1 MYICLKR
8 LAGKLWKKN
17 CPNFLHTMYKVGRK
31 LESVSHPFL
40 AVLSS
45 SVMQQ
50 ISSFF
55 KQVCFFLKKN
65 AYMFLFF
72 FNRVPYMQISGLI
85 PGANIIG
92 RKVNVASINRE
103 WGSGSVLRPQQGFY
117 GADHPK
123 KMFRL

>member
-8 LAGKLWKKN
+8 LASKLWKKN

-55 KQVCFFLKKN
+55 KQVCFFFKKKCLHV
-65 AYMFLFF
+65 AVFL
-72 FNRVPYMQISGLI
+72 QSGALY
-85 PGANIIG
+85 ANIRLDPRSKYNWQKSECSKHQQRMG
-92 RKVNVASINRE
+92 VWECSKTPAGVL
-103 WGSGSVLRPQQGFY
+103 WGGSP
-117 GADHPK
+117 
-123 KMFRL
+123 